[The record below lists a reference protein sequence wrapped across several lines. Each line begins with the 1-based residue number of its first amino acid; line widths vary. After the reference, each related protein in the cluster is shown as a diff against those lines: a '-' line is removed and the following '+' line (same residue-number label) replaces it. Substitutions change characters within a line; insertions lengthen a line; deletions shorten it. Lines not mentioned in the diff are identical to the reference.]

1 VFEWYLDSMPRI
13 FKDSNLRKFDIQYSA
28 PEVSLRIAVNDL
40 IDQRPVFVDFSTRY
54 SVSFS
59 DYIPVQKGIVYRLMR
74 VSEPRNV
81 PDISVWQNYNN
92 RGILEKISFL
102 DLDTGKA
109 ILIYAN
115 SYMEAGEFLFDVGRF
130 DDGMQML
137 KKAVKI
143 SPEMKATEQQVLMRY
158 GKAR

>member
-1 VFEWYLDSMPRI
+1 MRLPPSLGVWEQFLAVRSGSIP
-13 FKDSNLRKFDIQYSA
+13 NPCP
-28 PEVSLRIAVNDL
+28 PEVGLRIAVSDL
-40 IDQRPVFVDFSTRY
+40 IGQRPVYIDFSTRY

-74 VSEPRNV
+74 VSEPRGL
-81 PDISVWQNYNN
+81 PDISVWNDYNN

-115 SYMEAGEFLFDVGRF
+115 SYLEAGEFLFSIGRF
-130 DDGMQML
+130 EEGMQML
-137 KKAVKI
+137 NKADQI
-143 SPEMKATEQQVLMRY
+143 SPEIKASTQQVLMRY
-158 GKAR
+158 GMAR